1 MEVSRR
7 KRFSYYQSAVKAA
20 QKDYNSTVAN
30 ILGNDDVD
38 PKQIVYPG
46 GLETPPSQYLAL
58 QRRSF

>member
-38 PKQIVYPG
+38 QWLKRSREGQDGIV
-46 GLETPPSQYLAL
+46 
-58 QRRSF
+58 F